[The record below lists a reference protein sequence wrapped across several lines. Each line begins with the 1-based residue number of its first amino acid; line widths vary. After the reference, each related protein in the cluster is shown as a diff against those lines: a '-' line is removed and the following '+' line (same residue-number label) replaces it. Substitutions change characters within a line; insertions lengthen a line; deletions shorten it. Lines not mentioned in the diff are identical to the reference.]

1 MLDFRCDSCSAKL
14 FFENDTCLKC
24 GKKVGFR
31 ATDLSMCTVE
41 AAAAAGLAQCRNWLE
56 YAACNWFA
64 PGADGTRYCVSCS
77 LNEVVPDL
85 GDWQRRAL
93 WILTER
99 AKRRLIFTVL
109 ELRLPLLGVGER
121 EPLRFRLLADERAN
135 TGAVDPPEEEPVYIG
150 HDNGRITLN
159 VVEADDALREAI
171 RKRLNEPYRT
181 MLGHMRHEIGH
192 YYWYLL
198 VGGTPRVETFRALF
212 GDEQVAYG
220 AALQRYYETGP
231 PAEWQLSF
239 VSAYATMH
247 PWEDFAE
254 TWAHYIH
261 ILDTVETASASELAI
276 EGNRLRSPLPLD
288 AQHRFADVLAAWAPL
303 TVCLNQLN
311 RSMGMRDAYPFA
323 LSDKVAEKLRFVDDI
338 CRGVASGEAVAA
350 DSGVY
355 PAGPEQ
361 QAEAQL
367 EKRSPAAASGSR
379 VR

>member
-31 ATDLSMCTVE
+31 STDLSMCTVE
-41 AAAAAGLAQCRNWLE
+41 SAASSGLVQCLNWTE
-56 YAACNWFA
+56 YAACNWFTDGN
-64 PGADGTRYCVSCS
+64 GARYCASCS

-85 GDWQRRAL
+85 ADAQRRAL

-99 AKRRLIFTVL
+99 AKRRLIFTLL
-109 ELRLPLLGVGER
+109 ELRLPLLGVADR
-121 EPLRFRLLADERAN
+121 EPLRFRLLADERAD
-135 TGAVDPPEEEPVYIG
+135 TGAVDPPEENPVYTG

-198 VGGTPRVETFRALF
+198 VEGTPIVEPFRALF
-212 GDEQVAYG
+212 GDEQVDYG
-220 AALQRYYETGP
+220 AAMQRYYETGP
-231 PAEWQLSF
+231 PAEWQASF
-239 VSAYATMH
+239 VSAYSTMH

-261 ILDTVETASASELAI
+261 ILDTIETATVSELAI
-276 EGNRLRSPLPLD
+276 EGKRLRSPLPLD
-288 AQHRFADVLAAWAPL
+288 EGSPFADVLADWAPL

-311 RSMGMRDAYPFA
+311 RSMGLRDAYPFA
-323 LSDKVAEKLRFVDDI
+323 ISDKVAAKLRFVDEL
-338 CRGVASGEAVAA
+338 CREVTGRVARAADVTGNAERPQAAPRPQPVAA
-350 DSGVY
+350 
-355 PAGPEQ
+355 Q
-361 QAEAQL
+361 
-367 EKRSPAAASGSR
+367 
-379 VR
+379 

>member
-1 MLDFRCDSCSAKL
+1 MLEFRCDSCSAKL

-24 GKKVGFR
+24 GKRVGFR
-31 ATDLSMCTVE
+31 STDLSMCTVE
-41 AAAAAGLAQCRNWLE
+41 SAASAGLVPCRNWTD

-64 PGADGTRYCVSCS
+64 PQGDGARYCASCS

-85 GDWQRRAL
+85 GDAQRRGL
-93 WILTER
+93 WALTER
-99 AKRRLIFTVL
+99 AKRRLIFTLL
-109 ELRLPLLGVGER
+109 ELGLPLLGLGR
-121 EPLRFRLLADERAN
+121 SEPLRFRLLADERAN
-135 TGAVDPPEEEPVYIG
+135 TGAVDPPELEPVYIG

-198 VGGTPRVETFRALF
+198 VEGTPILERFRALF
-212 GDEQVAYG
+212 GDEQVDYD
-220 AALQRYYETGP
+220 AALQRYYDTGP
-231 PAEWQLSF
+231 PADWQQAF

-254 TWAHYIH
+254 TWAHYVH

-276 EGNRLRSPLPLD
+276 DAKRLRSPLPLD
-288 AQHRFADVLAAWAPL
+288 EQRPFANVLADWAPL

-311 RSMGMRDAYPFA
+311 RSMGLRDAYPFA
-323 LSDKVAEKLRFVDDI
+323 LSAKVAEKLGFVDEL
-338 CRGVASGEAVAA
+338 CRHLVVGDAPRGAGDGNAA
-350 DSGVY
+350 Q
-355 PAGPEQ
+355 PA
-361 QAEAQL
+361 
-367 EKRSPAAASGSR
+367 PAH
-379 VR
+379 

>member
-1 MLDFRCDSCSAKL
+1 
-14 FFENDTCLKC
+14 
-24 GKKVGFR
+24 
-31 ATDLSMCTVE
+31 VE
-41 AAAAAGLAQCRNWLE
+41 
-56 YAACNWFA
+56 
-64 PGADGTRYCVSCS
+64 
-77 LNEVVPDL
+77 
-85 GDWQRRAL
+85 
-93 WILTER
+93 
-99 AKRRLIFTVL
+99 
-109 ELRLPLLGVGER
+109 
-121 EPLRFRLLADERAN
+121 
-135 TGAVDPPEEEPVYIG
+135 PPEEEPVYIG
-150 HDNGRITLN
+150 HDNGRITVN

-212 GDEQVAYG
+212 GDEQVSYG

-231 PAEWQLSF
+231 PAEWQQSF

-276 EGNRLRSPLPLD
+276 EGMRLRSPLPLD
-288 AQHRFADVLAAWAPL
+288 AGRRFADVLAAWAPL

-311 RSMGMRDAYPFA
+311 RSMGMPDAYPFA

-338 CRGVASGEAVAA
+338 CRGMASGESVPVIPVR
-350 DSGVY
+350 DR
-355 PAGPEQ
+355 AGPAP
-361 QAEAQL
+361 QAQAQL
-367 EKRSPAAASGSR
+367 ATRWPAAATGAPAR
-379 VR
+379 

>member
-24 GKKVGFR
+24 GKRVGFR
-31 ATDLSMCTVE
+31 PTDLSMSTVE
-41 AAAAAGLAQCRNWLE
+41 SAARAGFGQCRNWAE

-64 PGADGTRYCVSCS
+64 PHGDGARYCVSCA

-85 GDWQRRAL
+85 ADAQRRAL

-99 AKRRLIFTVL
+99 AKRRLIFTLL
-109 ELRLPLLGVGER
+109 ELRLPVLGVGDR

-198 VGGTPRVETFRALF
+198 VDGTPTVERFRALF
-212 GDEQVAYG
+212 GDEQVDYG
-220 AALQRYYETGP
+220 AALQRYYDTGP
-231 PAEWQLSF
+231 PAEWQQSF

-261 ILDTVETASASELAI
+261 ILDTIETASASALAI
-276 EGNRLRSPLPLD
+276 GGTRLQSPLPRD
-288 AQHRFADVLAAWAPL
+288 ERRPFAEVLADWAPL

-311 RSMGMRDAYPFA
+311 RSMGVRDAYPFA
-323 LSDKVAEKLRFVDDI
+323 LSDKVAEKLGFVDAL
-338 CRGVASGEAVAA
+338 CRELVARDARRVAGA
-350 DSGVY
+350 TANV
-355 PAGPEQ
+355 AQPERAPLQ
-361 QAEAQL
+361 
-367 EKRSPAAASGSR
+367 
-379 VR
+379 